1 MPING
6 LVMTLIFTVPTLC
19 TNPAVDE
26 KVWNKAS
33 NASKIANTGITPLHR
48 AAQSGHVDVAKFLL
62 KHMTEKM
69 PQDAQGWN
77 PLHYSAFFG
86 QVEVTKTLLNA
97 TGNSSSVITQHAF
110 KERNYFTPI
119 HEAVGKGRKTIVQIF
134 LDRLSGN
141 YNPKNKPG
149 FQELGSVRP
158 SDLALEF
165 GYKDIADLILKK
177 VKEGKD
183 NDKCD
188 YTCPPVKTSGIPV
201 QSSCYQPD
209 LIQGNTTIY
218 CYIKYILIYRGSSIY
233 ANYFPFLA

>member
-1 MPING
+1 MISF
-6 LVMTLIFTVPTLC
+6 FTVPTLC
-19 TNPAVDE
+19 THPAVDE
-26 KVWNKAS
+26 KVWNRAS
-33 NASKIANTGITPLHR
+33 TASKIANRGITPLHR
-48 AAQSGHVDVAKFLL
+48 AAQYGQDDVAKFLL
-62 KHMTEKM
+62 KHMTKKM
-69 PQDAQGWN
+69 PQDAIGRT
-77 PLHYSAFFG
+77 PLHHSAYNG

-119 HEAVGKGRKTIVQIF
+119 HEAVGQGHKTIVQIF

-141 YNPKNKPG
+141 FNPKNKPG

-188 YTCPPVKTSGIPV
+188 YTCPPVKNNGIPV
-201 QSSCYQPD
+201 QSSCYEPD
-209 LIQGNTTIY
+209 LMQGI
-218 CYIKYILIYRGSSIY
+218 
-233 ANYFPFLA
+233 

>member
-1 MPING
+1 MISF
-6 LVMTLIFTVPTLC
+6 FTVPTLC
-19 TNPAVDE
+19 THPAVDE
-26 KVWNKAS
+26 KVWNRAS
-33 NASKIANTGITPLHR
+33 TSSFIAERGITPLHR
-48 AAQSGHVDVAKFLL
+48 AAQNGQDDVAKFLL
-62 KHMTEKM
+62 KHVKKKM
-69 PQDAQGWN
+69 PQDAIGQT
-77 PLHYSAFFG
+77 PLHTSADYG

-110 KERNYFTPI
+110 KERNYYTPI
-119 HEAVGKGRKTIVQIF
+119 HEAVRLGHKTIVQIF

-165 GYKDIADLILKK
+165 GFKDIADLILAK

-188 YTCPPVKTSGIPV
+188 YTCPPVKTNGIPV

-209 LIQGNTTIY
+209 LIQGTTNVILRKYSFTDKNT
-218 CYIKYILIYRGSSIY
+218 
-233 ANYFPFLA
+233 AD

>member
-1 MPING
+1 MISF
-6 LVMTLIFTVPTLC
+6 FTVPTLC
-19 TNPAVDE
+19 THPAVDE
-26 KVWNKAS
+26 TVWNRAS
-33 NASKIANTGITPLHR
+33 NTSDIFSRGITPLHR
-48 AAQSGHVDVAKFLL
+48 AAQNGQDDVAKFLL
-62 KHMTEKM
+62 KHVKKKM
-69 PQDAQGWN
+69 PQDAIGQT
-77 PLHYSAFFG
+77 PLHTSADYG

-110 KERNYFTPI
+110 KERNYYTPI
-119 HEAVGKGRKTIVQIF
+119 HEAAIRGHKTIVQIF

-158 SDLALEF
+158 SDLALEY
-165 GYKDIADLILKK
+165 GRKDIADLILKK

-209 LIQGNTTIY
+209 LIQGIINAI
-218 CYIKYILIYRGSSIY
+218 
-233 ANYFPFLA
+233 

>member
-1 MPING
+1 
-6 LVMTLIFTVPTLC
+6 
-19 TNPAVDE
+19 
-26 KVWNKAS
+26 
-33 NASKIANTGITPLHR
+33 
-48 AAQSGHVDVAKFLL
+48 
-62 KHMTEKM
+62 M
-69 PQDAQGWN
+69 PQDARGRT
-77 PLHYSAFFG
+77 PLHWSADYG

-110 KERNYFTPI
+110 KEDKFFTPI
-119 HEAVGKGRKTIVQIF
+119 HWAAKEGYKTIVQIF
-134 LDRLSGN
+134 LDRLTGN
-141 YNPKNKPG
+141 FNPKNKPG

-165 GYKDIADLILKK
+165 GFKDIADLILKK

-188 YTCPPVKTSGIPV
+188 HTCPPVKTTSGIPV

-218 CYIKYILIYRGSSIY
+218 CYIKYILIYGGSSIY
-233 ANYFPFLA
+233 ANYLPLLA